1 MFYCCANAAR
11 ASHRVIVC
19 DYDEYSRLK
28 DNIVAYFDYNKAG
41 STNTFNSIFKVS
53 NLAVHER
60 SGSTRKPAI
69 IMPVDKHVLILHQQF
84 DDTGTKYQAIVFGPD
99 SNNHNYLKYKDMLS
113 NLVKVSGVYVGD
125 NLPQIDIPD
134 LQYKSASLIWQQ
146 RLFDVVSE
154 RVYQICNV
162 YPMPKWIVKLGVSTS
177 HLNLEEYMRTRRER
191 YGLNTRLMPPKH
203 SYPLVILD
211 ACTFHLAM
219 KDKCTIEDILQDSF
233 ASNAQKDDMLT
244 SLIHGI
250 PSACS
255 IVVPLFDNNYRPL
268 YLLIRQEG
276 AQKTGVIMFA
286 EKEPIIDNQY
296 CFTVWNTVKKV
307 LDYVLEKGQRSQSLD
322 VLVADTLA
330 KYKSAGKSVGR
341 NRLDLSVYRRMHAR
355 MLDDCLKDELAWLM
369 LNNRLAKLD
378 GSNFIFKHYMTD

>member
-1 MFYCCANAAR
+1 
-11 ASHRVIVC
+11 
-19 DYDEYSRLK
+19 
-28 DNIVAYFDYNKAG
+28 
-41 STNTFNSIFKVS
+41 
-53 NLAVHER
+53 
-60 SGSTRKPAI
+60 
-69 IMPVDKHVLILHQQF
+69 
-84 DDTGTKYQAIVFGPD
+84 
-99 SNNHNYLKYKDMLS
+99 
-113 NLVKVSGVYVGD
+113 
-125 NLPQIDIPD
+125 
-134 LQYKSASLIWQQ
+134 
-146 RLFDVVSE
+146 
-154 RVYQICNV
+154 
-162 YPMPKWIVKLGVSTS
+162 
-177 HLNLEEYMRTRRER
+177 
-191 YGLNTRLMPPKH
+191 
-203 SYPLVILD
+203 
-211 ACTFHLAM
+211 M